1 MQYCVWYIGFR
12 QTKSSSQASP
22 RPAAN
27 DSAMA
32 ILTLGG
38 PRLPL
43 NGRTLV
49 MGILNLTPDSF
60 SGDGLD
66 DSLEAAVAR
75 ARRMARDGAD
85 ILDIGAESTRP
96 GSEGVPETDEIA
108 RLEPVVRA
116 IRAESDIPISVDTM
130 KPAVAER
137 CLAAGADIINDV
149 HGLRTPGMI
158 EVAAATGAPVII
170 MHMQGQPRDMQVA
183 PHYNDVVAEV
193 SGFLAERIA
202 AAVARGVA
210 EEQIII
216 DPGFG
221 FGKTVA
227 HNLELLRRL
236 EELKVLRR
244 PILSGTSRKSTIGRV
259 LGAAPR
265 TTWQGPSAGTDVPP
279 SERLGGT
286 AATCALAI
294 ANGAAIIRV
303 HDVAAMVQVARMTD
317 AILGAPHVA

>member
-1 MQYCVWYIGFR
+1 
-12 QTKSSSQASP
+12 
-22 RPAAN
+22 
-27 DSAMA
+27 MA

-43 NGRTLV
+43 NHRTLV

-66 DSLEAAVAR
+66 DSLAAAVAR
-75 ARRMARDGAD
+75 ARQLTHDGAD
-85 ILDIGAESTRP
+85 IIDLGAESTRP
-96 GSEGVPETDEIA
+96 GSEGVSAEDELA

-116 IRAESDIPISVDTM
+116 IRAESDIPLSVDTM

-137 CLAAGADIINDV
+137 AIAVGADIINDV
-149 HGLRTPGMI
+149 NGLRTPGMI
-158 EVAAATGAPVII
+158 EIAAATGAPVII
-170 MHMQGQPRDMQVA
+170 MHMQGQPRDMQIA
-183 PHYNDVVAEV
+183 PHYDDVVAEV
-193 SGFLAERIA
+193 RDFLAERIA
-202 AAVARGVA
+202 AAVAGGVA
-210 EEQIII
+210 EEQIIV

-221 FGKTVA
+221 FGKTAV

-236 EELKVLRR
+236 EELKILRR
-244 PILSGTSRKSTIGRV
+244 PILSGTSRKSTIGKV

-265 TTWQGPSAGTDVPP
+265 TAWQGPSAGTDVPP
-279 SERLGGT
+279 SERLWGT
-286 AATCALAI
+286 AATCAIAV

-317 AILGAPHVA
+317 AILGARNVP

>member
-1 MQYCVWYIGFR
+1 M
-12 QTKSSSQASP
+12 
-22 RPAAN
+22 AN
-27 DSAMA
+27 ESVMA

-43 NGRTLV
+43 NERTLV
-49 MGILNLTPDSF
+49 MGIINLTPDSF

-66 DSLEAAVAR
+66 DSLGAAVSR
-75 ARRMARDGAD
+75 ARQMALDGAD

-96 GSEGVPETDEIA
+96 GSEGVLEADEVA
-108 RLEPVVRA
+108 RLEPVIRA
-116 IRAESDIPISVDTM
+116 IRAESDIPLSVDTM

-137 CLAAGADIINDV
+137 CIALGADIINDV
-149 HGLRTPGMI
+149 NGLRTPGMI
-158 EVAAATGAPVII
+158 EVAAATGVPVII

-183 PHYNDVVAEV
+183 PCYGDVVTEV
-193 SGFLAERIA
+193 RDFLAERIA
-202 AAVARGVA
+202 AAVAGGVA
-210 EEQIII
+210 EGQVAV

-236 EELKVLRR
+236 GELRVLGR
-244 PILSGTSRKSTIGRV
+244 PILAGTSRKSTIGKV

-265 TTWQGPSAGTDVPP
+265 TAWQGPSAGTDVPP
-279 SERLGGT
+279 SERLWGT
-286 AATCALAI
+286 AATCAIAI

-317 AILGAPHVA
+317 AIVGAPDVR